1 MEEDVAPRRRRVQKS
16 PTPPKRKR
24 SPHSPPRR
32 ESKKEEKDTKKK
44 KERKRSPSS
53 PSSSP
58 SSSSDESGG
67 SSSRESPRRGH
78 RRSHAAWRRSNKL
91 KKFKEG
97 GKSISFFT
105 YDGTFGATDKVLAFI
120 QQFDAAFGDEGF
132 TESSKLRHVAMHFQK
147 SARQWWA
154 SLRANGEAPR
164 TWKNLRVS
172 IMKQFLSS
180 DAKDKVLT
188 EWQSLKLTPYESI
201 QKYVDKFWDLHL
213 KATVYRKI
221 DFEEQKQQF
230 CAGLPEDMNEYV
242 NSQRPKTI
250 SAVIHHTMVAA
261 KINFQQGAKRN
272 LKPMEIK
279 EKHEHKGKNQP
290 QNSSKGNSSNNKA
303 KEKGVYKGK
312 NRLTPEELERYR
324 KDNRCFK
331 CGEQGHAYRTCPQ
344 RNARNEQPRASIIE
358 APKEDV
364 HCKGSPLSYAWGKV
378 REHDAFILFDPGST
392 HNFISHEL
400 AIKLGIQDFE
410 MGDAM
415 KADGAFVGQ
424 DASVTPLIGK
434 LRLHIQGY
442 VDKEDF
448 FISPLKHEDVIL
460 GAPWFDRL
468 AASIKFPERRISFKF
483 REKNMYIDA
492 QESGNTIPLVHTHA
506 FDKSIKSSISVYMIF
521 VKDSLNDV
529 NKTQVNE
536 SGSKEDLE
544 LSKFLNQFQDVF
556 IGDIPGELPPKRGD
570 DDHAIELIPGSSP
583 PNKPPYRVSQAQQEE
598 IMRQVNELVEKGM
611 VRPSSSPFCS
621 PVLLV
626 HKKDGT
632 YRMTGSGNWIVLVS
646 QLSVLDSGQLTGQFW
661 TLVTGQ
667 LTGSVLDSGW
677 TLGSL
682 LVLVLVSRTL
692 VTGQLTGSGSEETPQ
707 PMEASPEKETTQPMQ
722 KAEEEKQLEGEQHQQ
737 EKVDVPILLVQDEEP
752 GSEETIKE
760 VKSFD
765 YTKFIQTLS
774 RQFQCQQVV
783 AKESEIQ
790 KTRADQAQEEI
801 ANLSTVLD
809 MVTKER
815 DSAAKENENLIR
827 DLMDIQ
833 SQLTRKE
840 AQNHELIKNEKKMK
854 EQLKYEEA
862 RYQKLNALY
871 NKVKSTLTALLQNQE
886 PAAAEPSTSDS
897 AALNTMAALQAEF
910 NTEKLQ
916 RQLLVSGF
924 MSQTHSMKQESSI

>member
-1 MEEDVAPRRRRVQKS
+1 MADNNEEVRIDVDSFDFANEGAREETPMLVNYLITRLQQAMANPALQSEVQQQLQAYGFI
-16 PTPPKRKR
+16 
-24 SPHSPPRR
+24 SPHQ
-32 ESKKEEKDTKKK
+32 EERIPEK
-44 KERKRSPSS
+44 
-53 PSSSP
+53 
-58 SSSSDESGG
+58 
-67 SSSRESPRRGH
+67 
-78 RRSHAAWRRSNKL
+78 
-91 KKFKEG
+91 
-97 GKSISFFT
+97 
-105 YDGTFGATDKVLAFI
+105 
-120 QQFDAAFGDEGF
+120 
-132 TESSKLRHVAMHFQK
+132 SSKLRHVAMHFQK

-180 DAKDKVLT
+180 DAMDKVLT
-188 EWQSLKLTPYESI
+188 EWRSLKLTPYESI

-400 AIKLGIQDFE
+400 ATKLGIQDFE

-536 SGSKEDLE
+536 SGLKEDLE

-556 IGDIPGELPPKRGD
+556 IDDIPGELPPKRGD

-632 YRMTGSGNWIVLVS
+632 YRMC
-646 QLSVLDSGQLTGQFW
+646 
-661 TLVTGQ
+661 
-667 LTGSVLDSGW
+667 
-677 TLGSL
+677 
-682 LVLVLVSRTL
+682 
-692 VTGQLTGSGSEETPQ
+692 
-707 PMEASPEKETTQPMQ
+707 
-722 KAEEEKQLEGEQHQQ
+722 
-737 EKVDVPILLVQDEEP
+737 VDYRALNKI
-752 GSEETIKE
+752 TIKNRFPVPRIE
-760 VKSFD
+760 DLFDKLQGSTYFSRIDLKSGYHQIRIVNEDILKTAFRTTFGLYEYLVMPFGLTNAPATFNRMMERIFRPHRNFTGVFFD
-765 YTKFIQTLS
+765 DVIIYSKSMEEHKKHLQVHHKRFLIPSTLS
-774 RQFQCQQVV
+774 LIVV
-783 AKESEIQ
+783 E
-790 KTRADQAQEEI
+790 
-801 ANLSTVLD
+801 
-809 MVTKER
+809 
-815 DSAAKENENLIR
+815 
-827 DLMDIQ
+827 
-833 SQLTRKE
+833 
-840 AQNHELIKNEKKMK
+840 
-854 EQLKYEEA
+854 
-862 RYQKLNALY
+862 
-871 NKVKSTLTALLQNQE
+871 
-886 PAAAEPSTSDS
+886 
-897 AALNTMAALQAEF
+897 
-910 NTEKLQ
+910 
-916 RQLLVSGF
+916 
-924 MSQTHSMKQESSI
+924 